1 MATNKKLNPDDI
13 ASLINAMKVV
23 FPTLAE
29 VSKLVDEKL
38 DEKIK
43 PLPTKDEFF
52 TQMLELLGEVQ
63 SMREAQE
70 LHSGD
75 HTRIND
81 RLDTHDKHLGISTA
95 P

>member
-1 MATNKKLNPDDI
+1 MVTNKTLNPDDI

-23 FPTLAE
+23 FPTLPE
-29 VSKLVDEKL
+29 VSKLIDEKL
-38 DEKIK
+38 EEKIK
-43 PLPTKDEFF
+43 LLPTRDEFF
-52 TQMLELLGEVQ
+52 TQMLELLGEVK

-75 HTRIND
+75 HARIND
-81 RLDTHDKHLGISTA
+81 RLDSHDKYHNISTA